1 MSGVL
6 HALCNAHH
14 LRELKALVEI
24 EKEDWARRMQ
34 RLLRVACHAT
44 NLAREADVA
53 LKPAMIALIE
63 RRYDAIVAQGLAFH
77 EAQPELGKIGKR
89 GRKPRRVGHNLLL
102 RLLTR
107 KQDVLRFLTD
117 PSVPFTNNLAEQ
129 DVRMMKVQ
137 QKISGGF
144 RSDDGAKDFAT
155 IRSVLS
161 TARKQGW
168 SLLETLMTDPFSLIG
183 RLRLVG
189 DAAG

>member
-1 MSGVL
+1 M
-6 HALCNAHH
+6 
-14 LRELKALVEI
+14 
-24 EKEDWARRMQ
+24 
-34 RLLRVACHAT
+34 
-44 NLAREADVA
+44 
-53 LKPAMIALIE
+53 
-63 RRYDAIVAQGLAFH
+63 
-77 EAQPELGKIGKR
+77 
-89 GRKPRRVGHNLLL
+89 GHNLLL

-107 KQDVLRFLTD
+107 KPDVLRFLTD

-129 DVRMMKVQ
+129 DARMMKVR

-144 RSDDGAKDFAT
+144 RSEDGAKDFAT

-161 TARKQGW
+161 TARKRGW